1 MRSGTSVERNVE
13 MLSAM
18 VRQAAGDGALYI
30 QTPEMSGLLQKNP
43 RLLMETVRLQEDD
56 PVFAACSGLA
66 GELGIWLHLGST
78 AIKLPQ
84 TDNTGKAA
92 NRAALFAP
100 TGELKLTYDKIH
112 MFDVSVDEQNQW
124 RESNRFEAG
133 NQAYVVE
140 MDGIKTGISICYDM
154 RFPQLYRH
162 QARLGAQIL
171 TCPSSFTKP
180 TGRAHWEIILRARAI
195 ENGAFMLAA
204 AQGGTH
210 EDGRETY
217 GHSMMIN
224 PWGEIIG
231 ELAHDEPGI
240 LVCDLDLEE
249 VDIARK
255 KIPNLVNEKKFAISE
270 V

>member
-1 MRSGTSVERNVE
+1 MKTLKAACIQMRSGTSVECNVE
-13 MLSAM
+13 MLSGM
-18 VRQAAGDGALYI
+18 VRQAAGDGARYI

-43 RLLMETVRLQEDD
+43 KLLMETVRLQDED

-78 AIKLPQ
+78 AIRLPQ

-224 PWGEIIG
+224 PGERL
-231 ELAHDEPGI
+231 LANWRMTNRVFWFVILTLKKLKMPG
-240 LVCDLDLEE
+240 
-249 VDIARK
+249 
-255 KIPNLVNEKKFAISE
+255 KKFQTL
-270 V
+270 